1 MADKKEGEAHRKKG
15 ITAGDV
21 EFAGSVALVLLGIAF
36 YMWYVLILA
45 PGRWWDN
52 GAYAVTITLL
62 GFGLAGMLVTA
73 PRPAQRPAT
82 S

>member
-1 MADKKEGEAHRKKG
+1 MAEEKVAEGQRRKG
-15 ITAGDV
+15 ITATEV
-21 EFAGSVALVLLGIAF
+21 EFALSVALVLLGIAF
-36 YMWYVLILA
+36 YLWYVLILS

-73 PRPAQRPAT
+73 PRPVQKPT
-82 S
+82 H